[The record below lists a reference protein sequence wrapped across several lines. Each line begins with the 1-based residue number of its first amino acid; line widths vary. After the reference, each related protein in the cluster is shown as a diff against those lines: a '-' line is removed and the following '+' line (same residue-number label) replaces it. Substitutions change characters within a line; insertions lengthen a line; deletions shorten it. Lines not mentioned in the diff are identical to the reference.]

1 MEILPVMPKTEK
13 ILYPIT
19 VKCVV
24 SDMSEVGSKIQEIKK
39 YAQKQHISFL
49 VRTFSES
56 ISDDR
61 NFIQRLPA
69 FHIYEGK
76 SYKKTFYLDTNP
88 NRYIDDVV
96 QLYIYKLREKGLEKE
111 KRVWNSYILN
121 FAKSVKKLLPKKILT
136 ETS

>member
-1 MEILPVMPKTEK
+1 MEILPIKSNNEK
-13 ILYPIT
+13 ILHPIT

-24 SDMSEVGSKIQEIKK
+24 SDMSDLDSKIQEVKK
-39 YAQKQHISFL
+39 YAQKQHVSFIL
-49 VRTFSES
+49 RTFSES

-96 QLYIYKLREKGLEKE
+96 QLYIYKLREKGREKE
-111 KRVWNSYILN
+111 KKVWNTYILN